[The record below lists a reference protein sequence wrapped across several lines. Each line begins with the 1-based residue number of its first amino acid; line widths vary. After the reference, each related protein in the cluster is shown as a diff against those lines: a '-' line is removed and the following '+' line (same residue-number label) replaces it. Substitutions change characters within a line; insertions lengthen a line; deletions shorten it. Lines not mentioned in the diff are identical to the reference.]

1 MILLLKQDKLASLSV
16 KSLLDSVSKMV
27 FVSALMGLPL
37 VLLPDKLNS
46 VLIQLQ
52 LDYQFLQVAILIL
65 IGASTYLMVARL
77 FRIDELVT
85 LTTAFRKL
93 FRVRY
98 L

>member
-1 MILLLKQDKLASLSV
+1 MR
-16 KSLLDSVSKMV
+16 
-27 FVSALMGLPL
+27 LPL
-37 VLLPDKLNS
+37 VMLPDKLNS

-52 LDYQFLQVAILIL
+52 LDYQLLQVAILIL
-65 IGASTYLMVARL
+65 IGTLTYLMVARL
-77 FRIDELVT
+77 FGIDELAT